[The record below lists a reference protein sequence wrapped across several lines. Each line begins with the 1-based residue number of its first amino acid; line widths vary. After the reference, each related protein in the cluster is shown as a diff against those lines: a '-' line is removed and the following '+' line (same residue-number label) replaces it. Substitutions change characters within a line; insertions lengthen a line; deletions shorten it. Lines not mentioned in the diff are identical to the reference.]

1 MDPQETNQKTTTKS
15 FWSPAWIFLTLVG
28 LPVVMVLMLKFAA
41 GTLRI

>member
-1 MDPQETNQKTTTKS
+1 MNKPVTKKT

-28 LPVVMVLMLKFAA
+28 LTVVMVLMLKFAA